1 MVDALP
7 VSISPQTA
15 AHSAGKVLTG
25 PVELAGM
32 VTVDVETDISVVVLV
47 KVEVLTVVI
56 VFVIVASKDEYDR
69 TPAEITMAAM
79 TIAIAILL

>member
-15 AHSAGKVLTG
+15 AQSAGKVLVG

-32 VTVDVETDISVVVLV
+32 VTVDAETDISVVVLV
-47 KVEVLTVVI
+47 RVEVTTVVI
-56 VFVIVASKDEYDR
+56 VLPVGEMVK
-69 TPAEITMAAM
+69 
-79 TIAIAILL
+79 